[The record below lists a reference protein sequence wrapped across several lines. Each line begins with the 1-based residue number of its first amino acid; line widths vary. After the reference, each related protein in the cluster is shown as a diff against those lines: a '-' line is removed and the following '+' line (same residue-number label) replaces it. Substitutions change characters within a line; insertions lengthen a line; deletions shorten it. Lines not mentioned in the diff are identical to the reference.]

1 MTIFNEVTAHCI
13 GVAQGEISRLN
24 SELTDLLHCCISGQ
38 EFDCDDVMEMEDG
51 IKGIEKNL
59 CYLRL
64 VVNRMKVIADQRRL
78 LSEKDISNSQ
88 QKAMKKIEEE
98 TDEG

>member
-1 MTIFNEVTAHCI
+1 MMIFNEVTAHCI
-13 GVAQGEISRLN
+13 GLAQGEISRLN

-38 EFDCDDVMEMEDG
+38 EFNCNDVSEIEDG

-59 CYLRL
+59 CYLKS
-64 VVNRMKVIADQRRL
+64 VINRMKIIADQRRL

-88 QKAMKKIEEE
+88 QKAMKKIEEGSY
-98 TDEG
+98 EG